1 MLQTFLISFRLRNTY
16 KVNTIIYALKSIPG
30 INRLLPDKLY
40 QSKVLKIIG
49 NIISVLLEIVNI
61 FIGKFLY
68 IFLMIFSMMAAY
80 KTNSASTFLHILV
93 FLTIIGAF
101 MNTYMFNPTKD
112 KYYAMFIMRM
122 NAKDYSLS
130 NYFYAILKVII
141 GFLPFAVIFGKL
153 SQVNLGICLFV
164 PLFVASAKM
173 VVTAHNL

>member
-68 IFLMIFSMMAAY
+68 IF
-80 KTNSASTFLHILV
+80 
-93 FLTIIGAF
+93 
-101 MNTYMFNPTKD
+101 
-112 KYYAMFIMRM
+112 
-122 NAKDYSLS
+122 
-130 NYFYAILKVII
+130 
-141 GFLPFAVIFGKL
+141 
-153 SQVNLGICLFV
+153 
-164 PLFVASAKM
+164 
-173 VVTAHNL
+173 